1 MPSYV
6 SVDKYFAL
14 NVAYAVPIGTCKKER
29 TGVWILNFV
38 SRMCQSIEFCIAHIE
53 VGK

>member
-1 MPSYV
+1 MVSYL
-6 SVDKYFAL
+6 SVDKYFTL
-14 NVAYAVPIGTCKKER
+14 NVTYAVPVGTCVKER

-38 SRMCQSIEFCIAHIE
+38 PRMCQSIEFCIAHIE